1 MVRGAAEGGQELLQP
16 LAVTRLPAALGH
28 RCRSPGTWQVLMVA
42 LEITLELGFGDGIG
56 LSRLRLRAV
65 LGTGKRDTWGRAA
78 VRCQPAAAL

>member
-1 MVRGAAEGGQELLQP
+1 
-16 LAVTRLPAALGH
+16 
-28 RCRSPGTWQVLMVA
+28 MVA

-78 VRCQPAAAL
+78 VHCQPAAAL